1 MALSSATRR
10 YQRRVILLA
19 ILYAA
24 LLFSAVYLLNRHMV
38 GGAAAYLIGVLPALP
53 VIGFFVAI
61 GLYMTEERDEYLRM
75 LLVRQS
81 LIATGLSMT
90 GATLWGF
97 LEGFDLLPHLVGY
110 AWPILWFGGLG
121 LGSCVNRF
129 VEGRTE

>member
-19 ILYAA
+19 IVYAA
-24 LLFSAVYLLNRHMV
+24 LLFSAVYVLNRHMV
-38 GGAAAYLIGVLPALP
+38 GGVAAYIIGVLPALP
-53 VIGFFVAI
+53 VVGFFVAI

-81 LIATGLSMT
+81 LIATGLAMT

-110 AWPILWFGGLG
+110 AWPILWFAGLG
-121 LGSCVNRF
+121 VGAGVNCLIERNPA
-129 VEGRTE
+129 

>member
-10 YQRRVILLA
+10 YQSRVILLS

-90 GATLWGF
+90 GATMWGF

-121 LGSCVNRF
+121 VGACVNRF